1 MLHIYLLL
9 PVVFSF
15 VTLSTVALPFTS
27 DGVAKLPGY
36 HTHSLY
42 TAYHYRPLCGTLD
55 PGVGDKPY
63 SGTYCALAMLPYRQ
77 TSDTFA
83 IYDIVGVRQSDTF
96 TIASGTD
103 VCMCFSLSETTGKQS
118 DYCVLV
124 DANGQGNVD
133 YGQYMRGSK
142 ALPQCSAIDVSSV
155 TASLGNLGTQTRAQ
169 IVGATVS
176 DSISLVP
183 LPLISI
189 RSL

>member
-1 MLHIYLLL
+1 MIHIHLLL
-9 PVVFSF
+9 LAFFSL

-42 TAYHYRPLCGTLD
+42 TAYYYRPLCGSLD
-55 PGVGDKPY
+55 PGVGDRPY
-63 SGTYCALAMLPYRQ
+63 SGTYCAPAMIPYTQ

-96 TIASGTD
+96 AIGSGTD

-133 YGQYMRGSK
+133 YGQYSRGSK
-142 ALPQCSAIDVSSV
+142 ALPQCSAIDVASV
-155 TASLGNLGTQTRAQ
+155 TASLGTLGTQTHAQ

-176 DSISLVP
+176 NSMFLM
-183 LPLISI
+183 
-189 RSL
+189 RQGFH

>member
-1 MLHIYLLL
+1 MLRIYLLL
-9 PVVFSF
+9 SAVFSL
-15 VTLSTVALPFTS
+15 VTISAVALPFTS

-42 TAYHYRPLCGTLD
+42 TAYHYRPLCGSLD

-63 SGTYCALAMLPYRQ
+63 SGTYCAPAMLPYRQ

-83 IYDIVGVRQSDTF
+83 IYDVVGVRQSDTF
-96 TIASGTD
+96 AIGSGTD

-133 YGQYMRGSK
+133 HGQYMRGTKS
-142 ALPQCSAIDVSSV
+142 LPQCSAIDVASV

-169 IVGATVS
+169 IVGPTVS
-176 DSISLVP
+176 H
-183 LPLISI
+183 
-189 RSL
+189 

>member
-9 PVVFSF
+9 SVVFSL
-15 VTLSTVALPFTS
+15 VTPSTVALSFTR

-42 TAYHYRPLCGTLD
+42 TAYHYRPLCGSLD
-55 PGVGDKPY
+55 PDIGDRPY
-63 SGTYCALAMLPYRQ
+63 SNTYCAPAMLPYRQ
-77 TSDTFA
+77 TPDTFA
-83 IYDIVGVRQSDTF
+83 IYDVVGVRQPDTF
-96 TIASGTD
+96 AIGSGTD
-103 VCMCFSLSETTGKQS
+103 ICMCFSLSETTGKQS

-124 DANGQGNVD
+124 DANGQGDVD

-155 TASLGNLGTQTRAQ
+155 TASLGNLGTQTHAQ

-176 DSISLVP
+176 DLTSLMP
-183 LPLISI
+183 LLLI
-189 RSL
+189 